1 MTDRRT
7 QIPHADH
14 CGSLLRPQELRSAR
28 AAHALG
34 RMGDDELR
42 GIEDKAIL
50 RAFELQR
57 QVGSGSIAMASSAG
71 SFSTRH
77 WKARPKGS
85 PMRAPISNAFP
96 YCVLPISPPIRRSRP
111 STPSSRASCVRVD
124 ASRRMR

>member
-1 MTDRRT
+1 MADRRT

-57 QVGSGSIAMASSAG
+57 QVGLRIYSDGEFRRKFFHEALE
-71 SFSTRH
+71 
-77 WKARPKGS
+77 ARPKGS
-85 PMRAPISNAFP
+85 PMRAPILSAFP
-96 YCVLPISPPIRRSRP
+96 YCALPISPPIRRSRP

>member
-1 MTDRRT
+1 MTDRRR
-7 QIPHADH
+7 QISHADH

-50 RAFELQR
+50 RALELQR
-57 QVGSGSIAMASSAG
+57 QVGLRIYSDGEFRRKA
-71 SFSTRH
+71 STRH

-85 PMRAPISNAFP
+85 PMRAPISSAFP
-96 YCVLPISPPIRRSRP
+96 
-111 STPSSRASCVRVD
+111 
-124 ASRRMR
+124 